1 VSVLIAAN
9 KILNEWADV
18 ILGYVNYL
26 LQGELYIQMD
36 VYTVMFHFSCLF
48 FLRFFKFEFMVF
60 H

>member
-1 VSVLIAAN
+1 MSVLIAAN

-48 FLRFFKFEFMVF
+48 FFAFL
-60 H
+60 